1 MTEVLW
7 DAALTLLSALG
18 LALLGGLLFGR
29 LICPAAGPG
38 MWIVVP
44 ARGAGEGIEHSLR
57 ALMWLRGLGL
67 LGGQVAVADLGL
79 TAQGRETALRLVSR
93 WEGAVLWP
101 ADRLEELLE

>member
-1 MTEVLW
+1 MTEILW

-29 LICPAAGPG
+29 LFYPAAGPG
-38 MWIVVP
+38 VWTVVH
-44 ARGAGEGIEHSLR
+44 ARGEGEGLERSLR

-79 TAQGRETALRLVSR
+79 SAEGRELALRLVSR
-93 WEGAVLWP
+93 WNGAVLWP
-101 ADRLEELLE
+101 SDRLEELLE